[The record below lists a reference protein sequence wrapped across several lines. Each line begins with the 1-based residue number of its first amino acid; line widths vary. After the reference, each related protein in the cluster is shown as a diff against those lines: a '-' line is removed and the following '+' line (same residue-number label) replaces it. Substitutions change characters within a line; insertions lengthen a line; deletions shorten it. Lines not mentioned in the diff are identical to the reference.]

1 MSVAQDAAPQ
11 RQNEREEE
19 RGEVDRVE
27 PVYFAW
33 IGFGVLVRDFWYR
46 DMD

>member
-1 MSVAQDAAPQ
+1 MRVAQDAAPQ
-11 RQNEREEE
+11 RQNERVEE
-19 RGEVDRVE
+19 RVEVDRVE